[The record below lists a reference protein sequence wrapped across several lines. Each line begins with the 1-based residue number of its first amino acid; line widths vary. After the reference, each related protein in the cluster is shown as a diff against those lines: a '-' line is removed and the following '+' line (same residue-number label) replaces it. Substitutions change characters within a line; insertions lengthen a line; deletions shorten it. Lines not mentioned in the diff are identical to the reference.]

1 MTEVVAALIRQDEK
15 FMICQRPAHKAR
27 GLLWEFA
34 GGKVEPG
41 ETREEAL
48 RRECREELDIGIAV
62 GEPYMDVV
70 YTYPDM
76 ELHLTLF
83 NASITE
89 GTPKLLEHRD
99 LRWIT
104 SREIPEYSFCPA
116 NQVILDKLM
125 ESD

>member
-83 NASITE
+83 NAAITE